1 LRATLAAVR
10 AARSYCDCT
19 SLRKHRTRD
28 FPFGNRTLR
37 QSQKVSGGGVTTRSI
52 RFSSVLGKVTWC
64 AATTATVIEDAPA
77 GVQLVTC
84 LPLLLVQPLHLHFYK
99 VNSKARGN
107 IALNR
112 YVRIEMRIVNSLPN
126 PLW

>member
-1 LRATLAAVR
+1 VR

-52 RFSSVLGKVTWC
+52 RFSSVLGKVPGGKDRDC
-64 AATTATVIEDAPA
+64 DRRRAT
-77 GVQLVTC
+77 GVQLMTC

-99 VNSKARGN
+99 VNSKVRGN
-107 IALNR
+107 IGLNR